1 MGLARNGKTV
11 VEKKT
16 VITNQDGTKTV
27 TEEVIDNGKRVE
39 SKYVLG
45 ANESA
50 PQVKRTITF

>member
-1 MGLARNGKTV
+1 M

-39 SKYVLG
+39 SKYILG